1 MRYTYLANYCDLTDR
16 AKWERKQKDTRNNLK
31 RFPCGLIES
40 ARFLTRK
47 SYDFSMCYSIIRLL
61 ILFLVNFQRLVMQF
75 ALGRLSMDGMISERK
90 IGFWMSL
97 RWFANHLFLTQY
109 FCTW

>member
-40 ARFLTRK
+40 ARFLK
-47 SYDFSMCYSIIRLL
+47 SYGFSMCYSIIRLL
-61 ILFLVNFQRLVMQF
+61 ILFSSQLSTSCDTVRSRK
-75 ALGRLSMDGMISERK
+75 ALNGRDDL
-90 IGFWMSL
+90 
-97 RWFANHLFLTQY
+97 
-109 FCTW
+109 